1 MPRTFPHWLA
11 RFLALLL
18 PLAQAFASSASADTA
33 WMDGKMLSGRHEIAF
48 HCARTMKIGTDT
60 VRLFDTV
67 KLGSWYHDIG
77 FLRTSFL
84 HRGSGM
90 DSTMWIAESAQFL
103 PKNTLGPW
111 EDATEEGSRFVW
123 RNGKIFASQ
132 PHRGAVG
139 HTRGLWKGAILNVFG
154 EVRGGKNLLPA
165 FVGDSTLLT
174 APTDRSP
181 TVPFVWK
188 VPPGLTVDSDS
199 FQLPPLCTLA
209 LTPTSPDA
217 SPGVSLRW
225 LDSTGKPLEK
235 PMFLPFKRGGPFPT
249 LFARQG
255 SLDWIIE
262 TDSTNFCQP
271 RNGDIRGTVRI
282 RPFPGQPFLP
292 AGKSI
297 LQTLYGRFDTAKLE
311 NPITRI
317 HPDGWEESILTAGWV
332 LTESREGSLRSA
344 AGSRQWAKGA
354 RSFRAQAPKDA
365 SSKVEMLQYHR
376 PDLARMAPDPPR
388 YGNDWAVDSFTP
400 PLHPDVHFP
409 WKASPPLWDT
419 SSRLEV
425 PGMGTAR
432 LDPHFWW
439 TSPDTVEILAKIVL
453 DSNWRRVFDRETLLV
468 WNRFHRPL
476 QQILTDTSP
485 WRPRICDFRI
495 HVNEYQGFPLA
506 DSSYLKPEDK
516 PLFWV
521 SSCTGDS
528 MSMRMEGWFLKG
540 SIDRSSEKPSK
551 RYRGAIATEAGI
563 TFDSGST
570 RSQILSRTNGITFT
584 VDDVDQKERL
594 KIESDSGWIDGARW
608 IAAQGIRRS
617 FSGNDEESPTIDAKR
632 IQPVAGRRGSLP
644 LVEQGKSP
652 FAGTFLLAWYQHLPV
667 RLSPDQIWMAIL
679 DGVSLHIAKEPKKWR
694 QRLKIG
700 HSGKRELRLI
710 LDPDQYLSRNSPAFW
725 ETISARLLEAMPDS
739 TQHLLEEHFLAKYTT
754 TTPVAEV
761 AYRMKILESVQPF
774 FEYQGSVECG
784 IPRITLEGTAADWI
798 QLRTRA
804 RRLGKLGFTKWM
816 NALDPILTQFVRASE
831 GAPELSF
838 WKSFFRSETS
848 GGCDIVYEAN
858 GWITRFFPL
867 DFQYDEFRFRKNLSS
882 PLDLRF
888 VPMGAGSFPFSL
900 VDRTQPSLPTHHYRI
915 VSGFVGVAQDSAT
928 GDLSPD
934 IGWAVFEDSTGGR

>member
-1 MPRTFPHWLA
+1 MLA
-11 RFLALLL
+11 GQHKIDFR
-18 PLAQAFASSASADTA
+18 
-33 WMDGKMLSGRHEIAF
+33 
-48 HCARTMKIGTDT
+48 CARTVKIGTDT
-60 VRLFDTV
+60 VGIFDTV
-67 KLGSWYHDIG
+67 KLGSWFPG
-77 FLRTSFL
+77 LGSLRTSFL

-103 PKNTLGPW
+103 PTTTLHPW
-111 EDATEEGSRFVW
+111 EDAFEEGSRFLW
-123 RNGKIFASQ
+123 RNGKIFAGQ

-139 HTRGLWKGAILNVFG
+139 HTRGLWKDAILDLFG
-154 EVRGGKNLLPA
+154 EVRAGKNLLRA
-165 FVGDSTLLT
+165 FVGDSTNLT
-174 APTDRSP
+174 APTNRNP

-188 VPPGLTVDSDS
+188 VPPGLTADSDS

-209 LTPTSPDA
+209 LTPTSPWA
-217 SPGVSLRW
+217 SPSVSLRW

-235 PMFLPFKRGGPFPT
+235 PMFLPFRRGGPFPT

-255 SLDWIIE
+255 TLDWIIQ
-262 TDSTNFCQP
+262 TDSTIFCQP

-297 LQTLYGRFDTAKLE
+297 FQTLYGRFDTAKLDK
-311 NPITRI
+311 PITTI

-332 LTESREGSLRSA
+332 LTESRDGSLRST
-344 AGSRQWAKGA
+344 AGSRKWTKGG
-354 RSFRAQAPKDA
+354 RSFRALAPKDA
-365 SSKVEMLQYHR
+365 SSRVGLFYDHR
-376 PDLARMAPDPPR
+376 PDQARKAPASPR

-400 PLHPDVHFP
+400 PLHPRVQFP

-419 SSRLEV
+419 TSLLNV

-432 LDPHFWW
+432 LDSHFWW
-439 TSPDTVEILAKIVL
+439 TSPDTVEMLAKIFL
-453 DSNWRRVFDRETLLV
+453 DSNWRQVFDRETLLV
-468 WNRFHRPL
+468 WNRFHRPF

-485 WRPRICDFRI
+485 WRPNVRDFRI
-495 HVNEYQGFPLA
+495 HVDEHRGFPLT
-506 DSSYLKPEDK
+506 DSSYLKSEGK

-528 MSMRMEGWFLKG
+528 MSMQMDGWFLK
-540 SIDRSSEKPSK
+540 RSLTRNSEKTSK
-551 RYRGAIATEAGI
+551 RYRGAIATKAGI
-563 TFDSGST
+563 AFDSGST
-570 RSQILSRTNGITFT
+570 SSQILSRTNGITFT
-584 VDDVDQKERL
+584 VDDVDQKKLLE
-594 KIESDSGWIDGARW
+594 IQSDSAWIYDARW
-608 IAAQGIRRS
+608 IANQGIQRS
-617 FSGNDEESPTIDAKR
+617 LSGSDEEKPTIDSKR
-632 IQPVAGRRGSLP
+632 IRPVAGRRGALP

-679 DGVSLHIAKEPKKWR
+679 DGVSLHIAKEPRKWR

-710 LDPDQYLSRNSPAFW
+710 LDPDEYLSRNSPAFW

-754 TTPVAEV
+754 TTPIAEV
-761 AYRMKILESVQPF
+761 AYRMKILESVQPY

-784 IPRITLEGTAADWI
+784 IPRITLEGTADDWK

-838 WKSFFRSETS
+838 WRSFFRSETS
-848 GGCDIVYEAN
+848 GGCETVYEAN

-867 DFQYDEFRFRKNLSS
+867 DFQYDEFRIRKNLSS

-888 VPMGAGSFPFSL
+888 VPMGAGSFPFTL

-934 IGWAVFEDSTGGR
+934 IGWAVFEDSTRRR